1 MLLACDAAAR
11 GAAIRTR
18 TRFVRAARDGGRL
31 AGRPASARM
40 ARRGGVAAR
49 AVVNAAGPWVGEVVR
64 DGFAAR
70 TARAVRLVRG
80 SHIVTRRL
88 FGHDRAYIFQQPD
101 GRIVFAIPY
110 EGDFTLIGTTDVEHD
125 GAAGRGGLH
134 AGGARLSARG
144 GVRVLCGSR
153 SRAEDIVWSYS
164 GVRPLYDDGA
174 SSATAATRDYVLEVA
189 DAGGRAPALNVFGG
203 KITTHRRLAE
213 AAMEKLAPYFPG
225 LRPAW
230 TAGVPLPGGD
240 FPWDGAP
247 ALAAGLDG
255 RAPVSRRRRCGA
267 AGAAL
272 RHREPPRCS
281 TAPGPRPTSG
291 STSAPG

>member
-1 MLLACDAAAR
+1 M
-11 GAAIRTR
+11 
-18 TRFVRAARDGGRL
+18 
-31 AGRPASARM
+31 
-40 ARRGGVAAR
+40 
-49 AVVNAAGPWVGEVVR
+49 VNAAGPWVGEVVR
-64 DGFAAR
+64 DGFASR

-125 GAAGRGGLH
+125 GPPGEAVCTPEERDYLLAAVSGYF
-134 AGGARLSARG
+134 SAAV
-144 GVRVLCGSR
+144 GV
-153 SRAEDIVWSYS
+153 EDIVWSYS

-174 SSATAATRDYVLEVA
+174 SSATAATRDYVLEVK
-189 DAGGRAPALNVFGG
+189 DAGGRAPVLDVFGG

-213 AAMEKLAPYFPG
+213 AAMGKLAPYFPG
-225 LRPAW
+225 LPPAW

-247 ALAAGLDG
+247 ALAAGLE
-255 RAPVSRRRRCGA
+255 AAHPFLA
-267 AGAAL
+267 AGDAARL
-272 RHREPPRCS
+272 VRLYGTEPRRCS
-281 TAPGPRPTSG
+281 TAPGSRPTSG
-291 STSAPG
+291 STSAAG